1 MKPEPPALD
10 WIDGV
15 PHFRG
20 LKVETRAIEIG
31 PTKWRILAIEDA
43 ADLLDEP
50 DFAKH
55 FIEDDRAPYGME
67 LWPAA
72 TMLAEYILTNDPGHD
87 REALE
92 LGAGLGLVAMA
103 ATRAGWRVHL
113 SDHEPTSL
121 QFAAYN
127 AALNEIEIHDYAML
141 DWHHPPADT
150 QYPRIF
156 AADVLYQ
163 LVDHA
168 PILKCLDALL
178 AAGGVAL
185 IADPCRGVAD
195 RFAETAVDHG
205 FCVEL
210 IETTATNHRNEPVRG
225 RIFRLTRVGMA
236 KVE

>member
-1 MKPEPPALD
+1 MKPEPPALE
-10 WIDGV
+10 WIDGI
-15 PHFRG
+15 PQFRG

-31 PTKWRILAIEDA
+31 PTKWRILALEDA
-43 ADLLDEP
+43 TDLLDEP

-55 FIEDDRAPYGME
+55 FIDDDRAPYGME

-92 LGAGLGLVAMA
+92 LGAGL
-103 ATRAGWRVHL
+103 
-113 SDHEPTSL
+113 
-121 QFAAYN
+121 
-127 AALNEIEIHDYAML
+127 NEIEIHDYEML
-141 DWHHPPADT
+141 DWHHPPAET
-150 QYPRIF
+150 QFPRIF

-168 PILKCLDALL
+168 PILKCLDTLL
-178 AAGGVAL
+178 AGGGVAL

-205 FCVEL
+205 FRIEL
-210 IETTATNHRNEPVRG
+210 IETTATNQRDEPVRG
-225 RIFRLTRVGMA
+225 RIFRLTRA
-236 KVE
+236 

>member
-1 MKPEPPALD
+1 MKPEPPQLQ

-31 PTKWRILAIEDA
+31 RETFRILALNDA

-50 DFAKH
+50 DFARQFLEH
-55 FIEDDRAPYGME
+55 DRAPYGME

-72 TMLAEYILTNDPGHD
+72 TMLAEYILANDPGKH

-121 QFAAYN
+121 QFAACN
-127 AALNEIEIHDYAML
+127 ASLNEIEIHDYALL
-141 DWHHPPADT
+141 DWHHPPAAT
-150 QYPRIF
+150 RFPRIF

-168 PILKCLDALL
+168 PILKCIDALL
-178 AAGGVAL
+178 AADGVTL

-195 RFAETAVDHG
+195 RFAEMAAQYN
-205 FCVEL
+205 FCVDL
-210 IETTATNHRNEPVRG
+210 IETAATNQRDEPVRG
-225 RIFRLTRVGMA
+225 RIFRLTRA
-236 KVE
+236 